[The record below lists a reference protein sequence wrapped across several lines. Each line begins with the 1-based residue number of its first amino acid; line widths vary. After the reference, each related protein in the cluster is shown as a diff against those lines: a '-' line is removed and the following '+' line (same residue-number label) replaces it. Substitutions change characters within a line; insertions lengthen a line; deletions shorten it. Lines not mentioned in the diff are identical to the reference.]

1 MRKSARLQDEAWSS
15 LEAPPD
21 GDALQLAR
29 LLTAPALACTASLAA
44 ALRAL
49 GQQVSACNCA
59 LAGCIDIRL
68 SNPFDKLRVQCDLSK
83 IATPES

>member
-1 MRKSARLQDEAWSS
+1 MRVYARLQDEAWSS

-29 LLTAPALACTASLAA
+29 LLTVPALACTASLAA

-49 GQQVSACNCA
+49 GQQVSH
-59 LAGCIDIRL
+59 LQCIGWVHQYRIVGE
-68 SNPFDKLRVQCDLSK
+68 SEKPRV
-83 IATPES
+83 